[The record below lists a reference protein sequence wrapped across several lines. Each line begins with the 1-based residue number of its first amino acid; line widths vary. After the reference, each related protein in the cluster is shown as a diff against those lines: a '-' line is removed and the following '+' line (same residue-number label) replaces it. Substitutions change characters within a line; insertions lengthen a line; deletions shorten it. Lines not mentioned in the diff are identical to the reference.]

1 MKIYKY
7 VYDKDA
13 DDDGQ
18 KKPNELLG
26 EFEIVGDMSDYSYDV
41 IGYKDGKVFNIN
53 GKEVSFL
60 RDPYHA
66 GTRNFVEINK
76 PCTTQLADIDR
87 LLDRLEPF
95 WAVWNEATDKQ
106 RELIGDS
113 IKLAHQTYEELRDKY
128 QTEEKDER

>member
-41 IGYKDGKVFNIN
+41 IGYKDGKVFNIT

-76 PCTTQLADIDR
+76 PCTTQLADMDR
-87 LLDRLEPF
+87 LLEGFKSLVKTGHKGMPLTPTMDEF
-95 WAVWNEATDKQ
+95 VT
-106 RELIGDS
+106 
-113 IKLAHQTYEELRDKY
+113 AHQTYKELREKY
-128 QTEEKDER
+128 PKEEKNER